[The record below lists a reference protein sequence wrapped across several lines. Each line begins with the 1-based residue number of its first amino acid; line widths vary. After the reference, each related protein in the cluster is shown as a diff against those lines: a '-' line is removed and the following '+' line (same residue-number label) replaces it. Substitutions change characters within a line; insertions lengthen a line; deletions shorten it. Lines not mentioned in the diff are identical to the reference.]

1 MKKNEV
7 HIKSVYM
14 MSSEFELRSGKP
26 MLKTP
31 IAGGSYKREGLA
43 IQVEITN
50 WGSAIVWNG

>member
-1 MKKNEV
+1 MKKM
-7 HIKSVYM
+7 K
-14 MSSEFELRSGKP
+14 FELRSGKP